1 MNEVVKEWIAKSE
14 GDFQTAERES
24 LHCLIYLAHF
34 RYRVIILRK
43 RGLK

>member
-1 MNEVVKEWIAKSE
+1 MNEVIKEWIAKSE
-14 GDFQTAERES
+14 GDFQTAERELLYS
-24 LHCLIYLAHF
+24 LIYLAHF